1 MACFN
6 MAGFHSVS
14 LCTFLVEPLR
24 FLSLFKMEEKILAV
38 SETEDICLAVLS
50 ISDLTEVR
58 MKASLKEAGLP
69 SILFLPTAKS
79 AQNCAGYAA
88 NIYIYIYILCSKT
101 IQLAHRIICKH
112 QIQKS

>member
-1 MACFN
+1 M
-6 MAGFHSVS
+6 
-14 LCTFLVEPLR
+14 CTFLVEPLR
-24 FLSLFKMEEKILAV
+24 FVSLFKMEEKILAV
-38 SETEDICLAVLS
+38 SETEDMCLAV
-50 ISDLTEVR
+50 EVR

-79 AQNCAGYAA
+79 AQNCAAYAGK
-88 NIYIYIYILCSKT
+88 IYICSKT